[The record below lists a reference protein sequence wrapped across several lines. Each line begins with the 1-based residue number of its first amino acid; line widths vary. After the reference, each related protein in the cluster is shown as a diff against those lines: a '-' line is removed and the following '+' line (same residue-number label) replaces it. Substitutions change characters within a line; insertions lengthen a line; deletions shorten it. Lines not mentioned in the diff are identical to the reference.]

1 MGSRAQVT
9 HFDAQLQCER
19 EFCELLCT
27 LPPDSTVSW
36 KQAQAG
42 FLGRGAVYPSYMGT
56 RSAKMEVPPEP
67 DKQGESWGGGWQVP
81 ATFPANAFMEGGNLG
96 LRLGP

>member
-1 MGSRAQVT
+1 MGSRAQAT
-9 HFDAQLQCER
+9 HFDAQLQHER
-19 EFCELLCT
+19 EFCELLCS

-42 FLGRGAVYPSYMGT
+42 LLGRGAIYPSYMGT

-67 DKQGESWGGGWQVP
+67 DKQGESGGGEVVDSNH
-81 ATFPANAFMEGGNLG
+81 FSS
-96 LRLGP
+96 